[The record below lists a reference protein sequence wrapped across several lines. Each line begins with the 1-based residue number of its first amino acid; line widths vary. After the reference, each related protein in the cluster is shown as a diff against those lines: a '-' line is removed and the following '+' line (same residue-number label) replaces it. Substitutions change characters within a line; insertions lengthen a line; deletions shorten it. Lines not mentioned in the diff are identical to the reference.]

1 MLGRLMSVELFFP
14 NPACRRRARDGPLA
28 DDIDAFAAWLA
39 AEGYAPVTAKQKLQF
54 AADVSRWLTSRKLAV
69 DDLDGDQIAAFH
81 AAREPQQRRRG
92 DAATGRQLLDLLRVT
107 GRIPSPHS
115 DLPGDDPVERIAQ
128 TYERFLL
135 DERGVKPSTV
145 ANYLPTVRRFLAE
158 RFGGGDF
165 ALGSLSAQD
174 AIQFILC
181 ESQRLGRARAK
192 LVATILRSFLRHLH
206 QRGAILADL
215 AGAIPPVTNWRLAG
229 LPKSLQPEEIQSIL
243 SGCDRSSVAGRR
255 DYAILLLLARLGLRG
270 GEVSALTLDDIDWDA
285 GIVNVS
291 GKGQRREPLP
301 LPCDVGEAVAD
312 YLRNGRPPGC
322 PTRRVFVRLRAP
334 QRGFAS
340 TSAIDDIVRR
350 ALARAQLDPP
360 FKGAHLL
367 RHSLATGML
376 RNGAS
381 LEDIGQILRHRHPET
396 TQIYAKV
403 ALEALRTVAL
413 PWPGGAA

>member
-1 MLGRLMSVELFFP
+1 MSVELFFP
-14 NPACRRRARDGPLA
+14 NPECRRRAREGPLA
-28 DDIDAFAAWLA
+28 DDIDAFATWLA

-54 AADVSRWLTSRKLAV
+54 AADVSRWLASRKLAV
-69 DDLDGDQIAAFH
+69 EDLDGDQIAAFN

-107 GRIPSPHS
+107 ARIPSPQA
-115 DLPGDDPVERIAQ
+115 DLPGDGPVERIAQ

-158 RFGGGDF
+158 RFGGRDIT
-165 ALGSLSAQD
+165 LGNLSAQD
-174 AIQFILC
+174 ANQFILR
-181 ESQRLGRARAK
+181 EAQRLGRSRAK
-192 LVATILRSFLRHLH
+192 LVATTLRSFLRHLH
-206 QRGAILADL
+206 QRGAIPADL
-215 AGAIPPVTNWRLAG
+215 AGAVPPVTSWSLAG
-229 LPKSLQPEEIQSIL
+229 LPKSLRPEDIESIL
-243 SGCDRSSVAGRR
+243 SGCDRNSVAGRR

-270 GEVSALTLDDIDWDA
+270 GEVAAFTLDDFDWDA

-301 LPCDVGEAVAD
+301 LPCDVGEAVAG

-334 QRGFAS
+334 RRGFAS

-350 ALARAQLDPP
+350 ALSRAQLDPP
-360 FKGAHLL
+360 CKGAHLL

-376 RNGAS
+376 RHGAT

-403 ALEALRTVAL
+403 DLEALRSVAP

>member
-1 MLGRLMSVELFFP
+1 MELFFP
-14 NPACRRRARDGPLA
+14 NPECRRRARDGPLG

-39 AEGYAPVTAKQKLQF
+39 AEGYAPFTAQQKLHF

-69 DDLDGDQIAAFH
+69 DDLDSDQIAAFH

-107 GRIPSPHS
+107 GRIPSPPS
-115 DLPGDDPVERIAQ
+115 DLPSDDPVERIAQ

-135 DERGVKPSTV
+135 DERGVKPRTV

-158 RFGGGDF
+158 RFGEREIT
-165 ALGSLSAQD
+165 LGSLSAQD
-174 AIQFILC
+174 TNQFILR
-181 ESQRLGRARAK
+181 EAQRLGRSTAK
-192 LVATILRSFLRHLH
+192 LVGTILRSFLRHLH
-206 QRGAILADL
+206 QRGAIPADL
-215 AGAIPPVTNWRLAG
+215 AGALPPVTNWSLAG
-229 LPKSLQPEEIQSIL
+229 LPKALQPEEIQALL
-243 SGCDRSSVAGRR
+243 SGCDRNSVAGRR

-270 GEVSALTLDDIDWDA
+270 GEVSALTLDDFDWDA

-291 GKGQRREPLP
+291 GKGPRREPLP
-301 LPCDVGEAVAD
+301 VPCDVGEAVAD
-312 YLRNGRPPGC
+312 YLRNGRPSGC
-322 PTRRVFVRLRAP
+322 PTRRVFVRLKAP
-334 QRGFAS
+334 HRGFAS
-340 TSAIDDIVRR
+340 TVAIDCVVRR
-350 ALARAQLDPP
+350 ALARAHLDPP

-376 RNGAS
+376 RNGAT

-403 ALEALRTVAL
+403 DLEALRTVAP